1 MKEKKNHV
9 GLILALAFIL
19 IVVGIILYL
28 VLTYQDNQNEVKKRM
43 ETVTSLYTDF
53 KEHVDAFNDK
63 RNEVYQTV
71 MQDMYYQTLQEKDA
85 EFKALYTSY
94 EETIDVIN
102 DDYDQLRDKCIN
114 VLYPDVSVNNKC
126 EAIVAGYEEVVNTY
140 ISDVNSYNALID
152 SYNEWLNDNNS
163 SSDTKLEKIKLDRD
177 YLDIN
182 GDREYNG
189 RKDTETEISDE
200 NNTGAEPS
208 E

>member
-9 GLILALAFIL
+9 GLILALGFIL

-53 KEHVDAFNDK
+53 REHVDAFNDK

-85 EFKALYTSY
+85 EFKALYTAY
-94 EETIDVIN
+94 EETVDVIN
-102 DDYDQLRDKCIN
+102 DDYDQLKDKCIN

-126 EAIVAGYEEVVNTY
+126 EAFVIGYEQVINTFV
-140 ISDVNSYNALID
+140 SDVAIYNQNIAD
-152 SYNEWLNDNNS
+152 YNTWAQGNNVTQTLTPYET
-163 SSDTKLEKIKLDRD
+163 DQDFI
-177 YLDIN
+177 DIN

-189 RKDTETEISDE
+189 REQTEAVGELSDE
-200 NNTGAEPS
+200 AE
-208 E
+208 

>member
-9 GLILALAFIL
+9 VLILALGFIL

-94 EETIDVIN
+94 EETVDVIN
-102 DDYDQLRDKCIN
+102 DDYDQLKDKCIN

-126 EAIVAGYEEVVNTY
+126 EAFVIGYEQV
-140 ISDVNSYNALID
+140 
-152 SYNEWLNDNNS
+152 
-163 SSDTKLEKIKLDRD
+163 
-177 YLDIN
+177 IN
-182 GDREYNG
+182 VCDWV
-189 RKDTETEISDE
+189 
-200 NNTGAEPS
+200 
-208 E
+208 

>member
-53 KEHVDAFNDK
+53 REHVDAFNDK

-71 MQDMYYQTLQEKDA
+71 MQDMYYQTLQEKDT
-85 EFKALYTSY
+85 EFKALYTAY
-94 EETIDVIN
+94 EETVDVIN
-102 DDYDQLRDKCIN
+102 DDYDQLKDKCIN

-126 EAIVAGYEEVVNTY
+126 EAFVIGYEQVINTFV
-140 ISDVNSYNALID
+140 SDVAIYNQNID
-152 SYNEWLNDNNS
+152 AYNTWAQENNVTQTLTPYET
-163 SSDTKLEKIKLDRD
+163 DKDFIDV
-177 YLDIN
+177 N

-189 RKDTETEISDE
+189 REQTEAVGELSDE
-200 NNTGAEPS
+200 AE
-208 E
+208 